1 VTATLIGIGA
11 SPGSAAGPVF
21 VASPSAASA
30 VASGEPLVA
39 ARVAAERAAR
49 RLERLAAERRAS
61 APNAADVLEAQ
72 ALLVRDEALH
82 RSVAENLEAG
92 RPLGDAIAAAA
103 DGYAA
108 QLEALEDDYLRAR
121 AADVREAGRLLLAEL
136 AGSGASR
143 LTGLEHPS
151 VVVAEE
157 LAPADLLSVPP
168 ELLLAVVTETGG
180 PQSHA
185 AIVARELGVPA
196 VVAVTGAVAA
206 AAAFAAVDGGSG
218 MVRFSDR
225 LEAGAVRTSAAR
237 LDLAGLPVRL
247 MANAGSV
254 AAARAAAAAGAHGI
268 GLFRTEFLY
277 LGRDR
282 PPTEEEQTETYAQ
295 VCAALDPH
303 PVLVRTLDAGSDKAL
318 SYLPQAVEP
327 NPALGRR
334 GIRLW
339 LDQSRLH
346 GPQIR
351 ALIGVARDHP
361 NLQVMLPM
369 VGSRAEVEAAR
380 ALFTAEAEAQRA
392 RLPRLGI
399 MVELPAVAAAL
410 DAFAGLIDFASL
422 GTNDLG
428 QYALGADRELSWD
441 AELGDFHPGLL
452 RLIRRAVD
460 LGREIGIEVGV
471 CGEMAGEPSG
481 ARFLVGCGASSL
493 SMATGSLAAVAAAL
507 RRADLQDLRRRAEAA
522 TAEPDAAR
530 ARAHLNGGFD
540 PGPDPS

>member
-1 VTATLIGIGA
+1 M
-11 SPGSAAGPVF
+11 
-21 VASPSAASA
+21 
-30 VASGEPLVA
+30 
-39 ARVAAERAAR
+39 
-49 RLERLAAERRAS
+49 
-61 APNAADVLEAQ
+61 LEAQ

-82 RSVAENLEAG
+82 RSLAENLAAG
-92 RPLGDAIAAAA
+92 RPLPDAIATAV

-136 AGSGASR
+136 TSGGASR
-143 LTGLEHPS
+143 LDGLERPS

-180 PQSHA
+180 RQSHA

-196 VVAVTGAVAA
+196 VVAVAGAVAA
-206 AAAFAAVDGGSG
+206 AGAFAAVDGGEG
-218 MVRFSDR
+218 TVRFSDR
-225 LEAGAVRTSAAR
+225 LDASAVRAR
-237 LDLAGLPVRL
+237 SPQLDLAGLPVRI

-254 AAARAAAAAGAHGI
+254 AAARAAAAAGARGI

-277 LGRDR
+277 LGREQA
-282 PPTEEEQTETYAQ
+282 PSEEEQAEVYAS
-295 VCAALDPH
+295 VCTALHPH
-303 PVLVRTLDAGSDKAL
+303 PVLVRTLDAGSDKTL
-318 SYLPQAVEP
+318 PYLGVAVEP

-339 LDQSRLH
+339 LDQPQLH
-346 GPQIR
+346 GPQVR
-351 ALIGVARDHP
+351 ALIATAREHT

-369 VGSRAEVEAAR
+369 VGSRAEVEVAR
-380 ALFTAEAEAQRA
+380 ALFTAEAERQRT

-410 DAFAGLIDFASL
+410 DSFAGLIEFASL

-441 AELGDFHPGLL
+441 AELGEFHPGLL
-452 RLIRRAVD
+452 RLIRGAVE
-460 LGREIGIEVGV
+460 LGRRIGIEVGV
-471 CGEMAGEPSG
+471 CGEMAGAPAG
-481 ARFLVGCGASSL
+481 ARFLVGCGVSSL
-493 SMATGSLAAVAAAL
+493 SMAVGSLATVAAAL
-507 RRADLQDLRRRAEAA
+507 RGSDREDLRRQAEAA

-530 ARAHLNGGFD
+530 ARARLSGGLD
-540 PGPDPS
+540 PRPAPS